1 MKVLTRALTGSA
13 IAMGLGLMTLT
24 SASATPTTDRP
35 TTLDFAVQFRP
46 LMENYV
52 DLGAAW
58 FSVGDLLVFQDTLLD
73 QKGATVG
80 TQGGACTITAVLP
93 DGFQTHC
100 VGTASLPDGQISFQG
115 LTSNA
120 PVKPLAV
127 TGGTGT
133 YQAATCDLILTENG
147 DDTGTLRIQLNRGHR

>member
-1 MKVLTRALTGSA
+1 MKVLTKALTGTA
-13 IAMGLGLMTLT
+13 VAMGLGFVTLA
-24 SASATPTTDRP
+24 SASATPTTDRSN
-35 TTLDFAVQFRP
+35 TLDFAVQFRP

-52 DLGAAW
+52 DLGGAG

-80 TQGGACTITAVLP
+80 TQGGTCTITAVLP

-100 VGTASLPDGQISFQG
+100 VGTASLPDGRISFQG

-127 TGGTGT
+127 TGGTGA
-133 YQAATCDLILTENG
+133 YQAAFGDLTLTENG
-147 DDTGTLRIQLNRGHR
+147 DDTGTLRIRLNRGRR

>member
-1 MKVLTRALTGSA
+1 MKVLTKALTGTA

-24 SASATPTTDRP
+24 SASATPTTDRL

-93 DGFQTHC
+93 NGFQTHC

-133 YQAATCDLILTENG
+133 YQAATGDLILTENG
-147 DDTGTLRIQLNRGHR
+147 DDTGTLRIRLNRGYR

>member
-1 MKVLTRALTGSA
+1 
-13 IAMGLGLMTLT
+13 
-24 SASATPTTDRP
+24 
-35 TTLDFAVQFRP
+35 VQFRP

-52 DLGAAW
+52 DLGGAG

-80 TQGGACTITAVLP
+80 TQGGTCTITAVLP

-100 VGTASLPDGQISFQG
+100 VGTASLPDGRISFQG

-120 PVKPLAV
+120 PAKPLAV

-133 YQAATCDLILTENG
+133 YQAATGDLTLTENG
-147 DDTGTLRIQLNRGHR
+147 DDTGALRIRLNRGHR

>member
-1 MKVLTRALTGSA
+1 MKALTKAMTGTA
-13 IAMGLGLMTLT
+13 IAMGLGFAVLT

-52 DLGAAW
+52 DLGAAG

-73 QKGATVG
+73 QKGATAG

-100 VGTASLPDGQISFQG
+100 VGTASLPDGQISVQG

-133 YQAATCDLILTENG
+133 YQAATGDLILTENG
-147 DDTGTLRIQLNRGHR
+147 DDTGTLRIRLNRGHR

>member
-24 SASATPTTDRP
+24 SASATPTTDRL

-52 DLGAAW
+52 DLGATW

-133 YQAATCDLILTENG
+133 YQAATGDLILTENG
-147 DDTGTLRIQLNRGHR
+147 DDTGTLRIRLNRGHH

>member
-1 MKVLTRALTGSA
+1 MKILTKALAGIAVA
-13 IAMGLGLMTLT
+13 IGLGFAVLT

-52 DLGAAW
+52 DLGTAG

-80 TQGGACTITAVLP
+80 TQGGFCTITAVLP

-100 VGTASLPDGQISFQG
+100 VGTASLPEGQISFQG

-133 YQAATCDLILTENG
+133 YQSATGDLILTENG
-147 DDTGTLRIQLNRGHR
+147 DDTGTLRIRLNRGYR